1 MPARRRNI
9 ENSEQAVCPLSHIE
23 IMKEPDEG
31 SFFALEKSI
40 NQMIYHITVREE
52 HPIMKL
58 LQQRKWKGNYV

>member
-1 MPARRRNI
+1 
-9 ENSEQAVCPLSHIE
+9 
-23 IMKEPDEG
+23 MKEPDEG